1 MTILDTDNSESES
14 ESTTNVQYTQNINIA
29 LKETPSLV
37 TLFRKSPLKNI
48 TLQKHVKEEF
58 GHELNLLLDVRPRWN
73 SMMQM
78 VERFPKLKNAI
89 KKALIDL
96 NIPSMWSDGIDSN
109 TGVLESL
116 LDVLY
121 PVKLPVEALSRK
133 DATILTS
140 EAIIDV
146 LINKLQSME
155 NDLAIQFLEYLKN
168 NINDRRNV
176 NLISLISYL
185 HNPTTFNNDTN
196 RVNRPNC
203 SKTALIK
210 FTEKVYNRL
219 FPSPSNTLEDDFQ
232 IQSNEH
238 DPNTANFRLQLIKM
252 AIEPEI

>member
-1 MTILDTDNSESES
+1 VYQRGNIKLHNQKELFLMTILDTDNSESES

-48 TLQKHVKEEF
+48 TLQNHVKEEF

-78 VERFPKLKNAI
+78 VERFLKLKNAI
-89 KKALIDL
+89 KKALNDL

-116 LDVLY
+116 LDALY
-121 PVKLPVEALSRK
+121 PVKLSVEALSRK

-168 NINDRRNV
+168 KINDYSSDSMQ
-176 NLISLISYL
+176 IAYL
-185 HNPTTFNNDTN
+185 FLW
-196 RVNRPNC
+196 R
-203 SKTALIK
+203 I
-210 FTEKVYNRL
+210 
-219 FPSPSNTLEDDFQ
+219 
-232 IQSNEH
+232 
-238 DPNTANFRLQLIKM
+238 
-252 AIEPEI
+252 

>member
-1 MTILDTDNSESES
+1 
-14 ESTTNVQYTQNINIA
+14 
-29 LKETPSLV
+29 
-37 TLFRKSPLKNI
+37 
-48 TLQKHVKEEF
+48 VKEEF
-58 GHELNLLLDVRPRWN
+58 SHELNLLLDVRPRWN

-78 VERFPKLKNAI
+78 VERFLKLKNAI

-121 PVKLPVEALSRK
+121 PVKLSVEALSRK

-168 NINDRRNV
+168 KIND
-176 NLISLISYL
+176 
-185 HNPTTFNNDTN
+185 
-196 RVNRPNC
+196 
-203 SKTALIK
+203 
-210 FTEKVYNRL
+210 
-219 FPSPSNTLEDDFQ
+219 
-232 IQSNEH
+232 
-238 DPNTANFRLQLIKM
+238 
-252 AIEPEI
+252 